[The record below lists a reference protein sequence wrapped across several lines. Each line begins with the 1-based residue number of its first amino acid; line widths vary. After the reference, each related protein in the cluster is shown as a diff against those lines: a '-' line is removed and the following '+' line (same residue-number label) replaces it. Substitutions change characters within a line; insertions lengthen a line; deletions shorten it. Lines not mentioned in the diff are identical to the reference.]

1 MEYNRQFQNIFKPG
15 NFKVN
20 EHEVYMIKDSNFKRV
35 YELIR
40 EETESK
46 LKKVIR
52 VDEDIVAENE
62 NLVSSLKTTRE
73 MFKEVFDIKRTKNKI
88 KEQLSDKYLDFK
100 RYIRKRERAQRLQK
114 VINATLLH
122 HAEKVDKIEKN
133 NNKDNNNNTKN
144 ITELNKESNSNNL
157 K

>member
-1 MEYNRQFQNIFKPG
+1 
-15 NFKVN
+15 
-20 EHEVYMIKDSNFKRV
+20 
-35 YELIR
+35 
-40 EETESK
+40 
-46 LKKVIR
+46 
-52 VDEDIVAENE
+52 
-62 NLVSSLKTTRE
+62 

-133 NNKDNNNNTKN
+133 NNKDNNNKN
-144 ITELNKESNSNNL
+144 IIEINKESNDSNL